1 MGTSSTL
8 PEGAAPHA
16 EVPDT
21 VLRGRPAPADNRS
34 RVSIL
39 QWRPALP
46 EHVLPTSSALVGTF
60 FITGAFGFVFWLIAA
75 HYFST
80 AEVGFAA
87 AAVSAMMFLS
97 IFAMAG
103 LGTLMI
109 REAPRYPDRELA
121 LIGTGVVGTGI
132 LGALLGLG
140 FCLVM
145 PQIAFSFRYL
155 AFPQNAAAFAFGVG
169 LTTAVL
175 VLDQSLVG
183 LLQGKVLIARGMT
196 FSVVKL
202 VAVLAAGIWF
212 GDHTGMLIFLT
223 WVIGDV
229 VSVLVLAVFAVRR
242 GLVGAWLPR
251 EWRLLGEMLPRAA
264 GHHLLN
270 VGLLA
275 PSWAT
280 PIIVA
285 VLLSAELNASFYV
298 AQMIT
303 APGLFIPGALAFSL
317 FAVAVRSPGRLAHQV
332 RTTLGLSFAAATA
345 AAIGVLLLGRFVLS
359 LFGPEY
365 VEHGSTVLIALTLVM
380 FPLSVKVHFANLR
393 RIQGRTLSGSVYIVG
408 GSVLELVAAG
418 IGAVVDGIDGVAF
431 GVLVAMTIEA
441 LIMGPT
447 VLRALRPT
455 TPGFSRI
462 ADEA

>member
-1 MGTSSTL
+1 MR
-8 PEGAAPHA
+8 A
-16 EVPDT
+16 
-21 VLRGRPAPADNRS
+21 
-34 RVSIL
+34 SI
-39 QWRPALP
+39 RRRIPALP
-46 EHVLPTSSALVGTF
+46 EHVVPTSGALVGTF
-60 FITGAFGFVFWLIAA
+60 LITGAFGFIFWLVAA
-75 HYFST
+75 RFFST

-121 LIGTGVVGTGI
+121 LIGTGVVGTAM
-132 LGALLGLG
+132 LGVLLGLG
-140 FCLVM
+140 FSLIM
-145 PQIAFSFRYL
+145 PQVATSFRYL

-183 LLQGKVLIARGMT
+183 LLQGKVLVARGLT

-229 VSVLVLAVFAVRR
+229 VSVLVLASYAVRR
-242 GLVGAWLPR
+242 GLVHSWLPR
-251 EWRLLGEMLPRAA
+251 EWRLLAEMLPRAA

-280 PIIVA
+280 PVIVTA
-285 VLLSAELNASFYV
+285 VLSAELNASFYV

-303 APGLFIPGALAFSL
+303 APGLYIPGALAFSL
-317 FAVAVRSPGRLAHQV
+317 FAVAVRSPGKLPHQV
-332 RTTLGLSFAAATA
+332 RTTVGLSLVAAAA

-365 VEHGSTVLIALTLVM
+365 VERGSTALIALTLIM

-408 GSVLELVAAG
+408 GAILELVAAG
-418 IGAVVDGIDGVAF
+418 IGAVVDGIDGVAL
-431 GVLVAMTIEA
+431 GVLIAITIEA

-447 VLRALRPT
+447 VLRALRRT
-455 TPGFSRI
+455 TPEFSRTT
-462 ADEA
+462 DEA

>member
-1 MGTSSTL
+1 M
-8 PEGAAPHA
+8 PEGAGPRA
-16 EVPDT
+16 EGQDT
-21 VLRGRPAPADNRS
+21 VLQGRPGSAGDRL

-46 EHVLPTSSALVGTF
+46 EHVVPTSSALVGTF
-60 FITGAFGFVFWLIAA
+60 LITGALGFVFWLIAA
-75 HYFST
+75 HYYTT

-121 LIGTGVVGTGI
+121 LVGTGVVGTGI

-140 FCLVM
+140 FCLIM
-145 PQIAFSFRYL
+145 PQVATSFRYL

-183 LLQGKVLIARGMT
+183 LLRGKVLVARGLT

-212 GDHTGMLIFLT
+212 GDHTGMLIFVT
-223 WVIGDV
+223 WVLGDV
-229 VSVLVLAVFAVRR
+229 VSVLVLAAFAVRR
-242 GLVGAWLPR
+242 GMVGAWLPR
-251 EWRLLGEMLPRAA
+251 EWRLLAEMLPRAA

-280 PIIVA
+280 PVIVT
-285 VLLSAELNASFYV
+285 VLLSVELNASFYV

-303 APGLFIPGALAFSL
+303 APGLYIPGALAFSL
-317 FAVAVRSPGRLAHQV
+317 FAVAVRSPGKLAHQV
-332 RTTLGLSFAAATA
+332 RTTVGLSFAAATA
-345 AAIGVLLLGRFVLS
+345 AAIGVLILGRFVLS

-365 VEHGSTVLIALTLVM
+365 VEHGSTALITLTLVM

-393 RIQGRTLSGSVYIVG
+393 RIQGRTLNGSIYILG
-408 GSVLELVAAG
+408 GSALELVAAA
-418 IGAVVDGIDGVAF
+418 IGAVADGINGVAL
-431 GVLVAMTIEA
+431 GVLIAITVEA

-455 TPGFSRI
+455 TPESSRT
-462 ADEA
+462 AAEA